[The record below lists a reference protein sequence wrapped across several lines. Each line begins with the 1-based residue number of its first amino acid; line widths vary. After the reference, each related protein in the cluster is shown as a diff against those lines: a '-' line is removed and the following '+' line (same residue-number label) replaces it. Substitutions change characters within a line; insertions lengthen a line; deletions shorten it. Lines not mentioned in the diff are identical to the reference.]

1 MHPVLHAHEP
11 GPFEVGR
18 KIPTISKG
26 FEAGPGHTE
35 TVVNFTPGCRGAL
48 QASGAVAGTATGVGT
63 AGNGCWGHGR
73 GRAQAWMLGS
83 QPAQHPSCSRASGR
97 HLPPA
102 SQIKAMQKDTGK
114 IICPSSKQVQMLN
127 LGISSNCKVL
137 CWEAT
142 CSWHWEWRASL
153 AWNSCKHCEYSGKH

>member
-35 TVVNFTPGCRGAL
+35 TVVNFTLGCRGAL
-48 QASGAVAGTATGVGT
+48 QVSGVVAGTATGVT
-63 AGNGCWGHGR
+63 SVTLAGNGCWGHGR
-73 GRAQAWMLGS
+73 GRALAEMWGS
-83 QPAQHPSCSRASGR
+83 QPEQHPSCSPASGW

-102 SQIKAMQKDTGK
+102 SHI
-114 IICPSSKQVQMLN
+114 
-127 LGISSNCKVL
+127 
-137 CWEAT
+137 
-142 CSWHWEWRASL
+142 
-153 AWNSCKHCEYSGKH
+153 